1 MLACNAVQKRN
12 KGGFFPDSFAP
23 RHRQH
28 REAHKSQ
35 TCLTVHCG
43 HDFYLKHK
51 KIIKKKQYLQQQ
63 GEWEYLEPDS
73 ILSPCFPLRP
83 KYIKLQL
90 FFFFRFPIDLFFLL
104 SFFIYCWQIVDL
116 PHLSFI
122 FFLLSRDK
130 GKDGTLGG
138 SAVFG
143 GTEGDY
149 FGGWGRGCWIKTEV
163 LALL

>member
-35 TCLTVHCG
+35 TCLTVHCW

-51 KIIKKKQYLQQQ
+51 KSLKKTIPATA
-63 GEWEYLEPDS
+63 GRVW
-73 ILSPCFPLRP
+73 ILGAWRHFVA
-83 KYIKLQL
+83 L
-90 FFFFRFPIDLFFLL
+90 FSFETKIYKTATFFFRFPIDLFFLL

-122 FFLLSRDK
+122 FLLLSRDK

>member
-23 RHRQH
+23 RHKQH

-35 TCLTVHCG
+35 TCLTVHCW

-51 KIIKKKQYLQQQ
+51 KSFKKNNTCNSRKSENTWSLTAF
-63 GEWEYLEPDS
+63 
-73 ILSPCFPLRP
+73 CRP
-83 KYIKLQL
+83 VFLWDQKLQL
-90 FFFFRFPIDLFFLL
+90 FFFFFRFPIDLFFLL